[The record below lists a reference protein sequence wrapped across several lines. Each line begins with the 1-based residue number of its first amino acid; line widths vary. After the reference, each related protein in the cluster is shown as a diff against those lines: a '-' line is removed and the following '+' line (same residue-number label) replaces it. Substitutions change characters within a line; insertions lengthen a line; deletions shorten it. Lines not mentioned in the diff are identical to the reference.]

1 LELSQQIENILGALR
16 FGDVFSGVQ
25 FRIVFKI
32 RIVFSE
38 LGFAELDVGKC

>member
-25 FRIVFKI
+25 FRIVFS
-32 RIVFSE
+32 RRAA
-38 LGFAELDVGKC
+38 GGNFASHSAN